1 MLSFQRHQEILDQL
15 KENRS
20 ATVDELCQKL
30 YASPATIRRDL
41 NQLEKQGLIKRTYGG
56 ATLPDERSFE
66 YPMQIRESRNLDA
79 KEKIARAALP
89 LIRDGQTVFMD
100 SSSTVLRLAMKLR
113 DFSQLN
119 IVTNGIDICQ
129 ALVDVS
135 QKTAPSVYC
144 CCGRL
149 RENARTLVGGAAC
162 GYISSFNADLAILSC
177 RGLDRQAGV
186 SEANEE
192 ERQVKQTFFKNAD
205 KRILLCDQSKFGK
218 SYFCRVASLTDF
230 DVIVTDGPTDLFDGL
245 GVEVIW

>member
-15 KENRS
+15 KEKRS
-20 ATVDELCQKL
+20 ATVDELCQRL

-41 NQLEKQGLIKRTYGG
+41 HQLEKQGLVKRTYGG
-56 ATLPDERSFE
+56 VTLPDERSFE
-66 YPMQIRESRNLDA
+66 YPMQVRESRNLDA

-89 LIRDGQTVFMD
+89 LIRDGQTIFMD

-113 DFSQLN
+113 DFSSLH
-119 IVTNGIDICQ
+119 IITNGIDICQ
-129 ALVDVS
+129 ALAGAS
-135 QKTAPSVYC
+135 QKNAPAIYC

-162 GYISSFNADLAILSC
+162 GYIASFNADLAVLSC

-186 SEANEE
+186 TEANEE
-192 ERQVKQTFFKNAD
+192 ERQVKRAFFANAD

-218 SYFCRVASLTDF
+218 SYFCRVAGLSDF
-230 DVIVTDGPTDLFDGL
+230 DRIVTDQPTDLFDGL
-245 GVEVIW
+245 DVEVIW